1 MGYNNDSDER
11 ELQYSQKYRPST
23 FMEYIGNQRVKE
35 RVHAAL
41 NSKAKPQV
49 MLFSGAS
56 GCGKTTIARLIA
68 KEYLCEDENKG
79 ETGACGVCPACKA
92 VDEYIHTGN
101 LDNLGEYYENLK
113 EIDVADQSGKSA
125 IDSVLQDA
133 EIPAYSGWKIYIF
146 DECHRASPQAQT
158 RMLKIAE
165 EPPENVLF
173 IFCTT
178 NPEEMLDTL
187 VNRCQL
193 KLEIKKPT
201 VKELTGLL
209 VRVCKEE
216 NKDYDLKGLSVIA
229 GRSNLTI
236 RDALHNLQ
244 SVITERGSA
253 KYEDVLYVFEE
264 VSDKVLFKF
273 FNYLI
278 NKDIMG
284 YITLFYNVKSKMDL
298 KSFLTSLTD
307 FVVRGI
313 YVLNGID
320 IDGLTDTELRN
331 YRNLFSKFTVEQI
344 GTLLTKLH
352 EIKGT
357 DIETKLLLLVYLG
370 LSDEPKAL
378 TQENI
383 VPVIESE
390 ISKEAGANT
399 RNTQEK
405 FTSTPEQMAQ
415 AVDTYNSGVSFSDM
429 MKSLQGTSMLR
440 K

>member
-1 MGYNNDSDER
+1 MGYEDTDR

-79 ETGACGVCPACKA
+79 VTGACGVCPACQA
-92 VDEYIHTGN
+92 VDEYIHTGK

-125 IDSVLQDA
+125 IDSVLMDA

-209 VRVCKEE
+209 VRVCREE
-216 NKDYDLKGLSVIA
+216 NKDYDIKGLSVIS

-253 KYEDVLYVFEE
+253 KYDDVLAVFEE
-264 VSDKVLFKF
+264 VSDKILFRF
-273 FNYLI
+273 FNFLV
-278 NKDIMG
+278 NKDVMG
-284 YITLFYNVKSKMDL
+284 YITLFYEIKTKMDL
-298 KSFLTSLTD
+298 KSFMVSLTD

-313 YVLNGID
+313 YILNGID
-320 IDGLTDTELRN
+320 IDGLTDSELDS
-331 YRNLFSKFTVEQI
+331 YRKLFSKFTVEQI
-344 GTLLTKLH
+344 GTLLAKLN

-370 LSDEPKAL
+370 LSGTPDTEK
-378 TQENI
+378 QENL
-383 VPVIESE
+383 VPTIEGE
-390 ISKEAGANT
+390 VNKEAGANT
-399 RNTQEK
+399 KNTQER
-405 FTSTPEQMAQ
+405 STPTQEQMQQ
-415 AVDTYNSGVSFSDM
+415 AIDTYSQGVSFSDM
-429 MKSLQGTSMLR
+429 LKGLQGTSMLR